1 MNVLQNHQRL
11 LTIVEAYANIY
22 KEDLHNNLLAN
33 EITQALSEGHEIQKQ
48 GKLPWLVY
56 HN

>member
-11 LTIVEAYANIY
+11 LTIVEAYASIY

>member
-11 LTIVEAYANIY
+11 LTIVEAYATIY
-22 KEDLHNNLLAN
+22 KEDIHNSLLAN

-48 GKLPWLVY
+48 GTAPFFIFP
-56 HN
+56 N